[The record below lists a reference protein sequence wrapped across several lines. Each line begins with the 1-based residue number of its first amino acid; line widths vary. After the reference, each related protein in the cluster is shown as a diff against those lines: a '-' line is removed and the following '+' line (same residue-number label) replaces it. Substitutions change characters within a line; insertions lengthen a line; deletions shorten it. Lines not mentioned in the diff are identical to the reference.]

1 MNKEVCRGSYWKFDE
16 TLNVHDCK
24 DLEIEPYSM
33 PHRGLGN
40 RKKPLGLSRCFKLI
54 PNIVDM
60 NSLLASIPNSD
71 E

>member
-1 MNKEVCRGSYWKFDE
+1 MNKEVCRGSDE
-16 TLNVHDCK
+16 ILNVHDCK

-40 RKKPLGLSRCFKLI
+40 RKKATWSLSMFQTHSEHL
-54 PNIVDM
+54 DM
-60 NSLLASIPNSD
+60 NSLLVSIPNSD